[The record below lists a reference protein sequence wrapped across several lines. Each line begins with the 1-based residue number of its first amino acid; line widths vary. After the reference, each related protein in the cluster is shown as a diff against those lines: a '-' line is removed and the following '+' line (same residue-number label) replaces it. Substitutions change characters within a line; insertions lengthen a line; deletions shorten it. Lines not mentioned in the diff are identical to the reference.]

1 MEVAGAIWILPQ
13 FASTA
18 ERRRRGLPVS
28 PARGHT
34 KKRALQGRSGVGRR
48 GEGAQGFGVGGEGDA
63 ALSEN
68 GGDVTVRSDVEGGMR
83 GGNVRRNTHALN
95 LRDFGGGAL
104 LDGNVLAIG
113 NGEIEG
119 GDRRSNVERHVVFAS
134 ENGDLIGADFVGGV
148 AVGGD
153 AIRAGD
159 DGADFAGFQEVSDHV
174 VRDEREGNA
183 AAVELPGGEARAL
196 KIGARFRNED
206 VQLLALLDGNLDDA
220 ESGADAAGGEGA
232 GVALSHDPAFAG
244 K

>member
-48 GEGAQGFGVGGEGDA
+48 GEGAQGFGVGRAGDA

-119 GDRRSNVERHVVFAS
+119 GVLRGNVEPHVIFAS
-134 ENGDLIGADFVGGV
+134 EDGELIGAGLVGVV
-148 AVGGD
+148 AVGTD
-153 AIRAGD
+153 AVRAGD
-159 DGADFAGFQEVSDHV
+159 NGS
-174 VRDEREGNA
+174 
-183 AAVELPGGEARAL
+183 
-196 KIGARFRNED
+196 
-206 VQLLALLDGNLDDA
+206 
-220 ESGADAAGGEGA
+220 
-232 GVALSHDPAFAG
+232 AFAG
-244 K
+244 